1 MTSARKNSEI
11 SINTEVY
18 GALELIKNKILSNF
32 SALMDDEQIKEV
44 AKKGYFNDE
53 PMPYSFG
60 FAPFGEVNQNIA
72 SKLHAGQR
80 VNLNMD
86 GKIVGHIDVAKVFK
100 FDESM
105 RAKNIFLAN
114 ESNSEMSL
122 NLGKYGI
129 SGEFELYDESLQIS
143 KDALNELIKESGAK
157 KITAVFLTAD
167 PFNRAHE
174 RLVRM
179 TIDKADLVVV
189 FLIRTRE
196 ERHIDYEIRKQ
207 VLDFFN
213 QNYLPTKKVFVFALK
228 NTTLFSSHANPTL
241 ECIAASRLGANKLV
255 IGQNHSGIGMFFD
268 HNEVHTIL
276 DIYKNDLNLDVIVL
290 TELVY
295 CNKCKTL
302 VSTKSCPHG
311 QHHQIKY
318 HPDVIKELLFNGIMP
333 PAILVRP
340 EISALILSKLYVN
353 RFKDIQK
360 LCDDLFVNSGL
371 LENKTDRDFYEE
383 LMKLYQTSSLT

>member
-44 AKKGYFNDE
+44 AKKGYFNGE

-100 FDESM
+100 FDEGM

-114 ESNSEMSL
+114 EASNDKEI

-129 SGEFELYDESLQIS
+129 SGKFELYDESMQES
-143 KDALNELIKESGAK
+143 KKALYELIAESGAK

-290 TELVY
+290 PELVY

-371 LENKTDRDFYEE
+371 LENKIDRDFYEE

>member
-143 KDALNELIKESGAK
+143 KDALNELIAESGAK

-189 FLIRTRE
+189 FLVRTRE

-228 NTTLFSSHANPTL
+228 NTTLFTSHANPTL

-290 TELVY
+290 PELVY

>member
-32 SALMDDEQIKEV
+32 SALMNDEQIKEV
-44 AKKGYFNDE
+44 AKKGYFNGE

-60 FAPFGEVNQNIA
+60 FAPFGEQNQNIA

-143 KDALNELIKESGAK
+143 KDTLNELIKESGAK

-290 TELVY
+290 PELVY

-340 EISALILSKLYVN
+340 EISALVLSKLFVN

>member
-44 AKKGYFNDE
+44 AKKGYFNGE

-129 SGEFELYDESLQIS
+129 SGEFELYDESFQIS

-290 TELVY
+290 PELVY

>member
-44 AKKGYFNDE
+44 AKKGYFNGE

-60 FAPFGEVNQNIA
+60 FAPFGEQNQSVA
-72 SKLHAGQR
+72 SKLTAGQR
-80 VNLNMD
+80 VNLSLD
-86 GKIVGHIDVAKVFK
+86 GKVVGHIDVAKVFK

-290 TELVY
+290 PELVY

-302 VSTKSCPHG
+302 VSTKSCSHG

>member
-11 SINTEVY
+11 SITTEVY
-18 GALELIKNKILSNF
+18 GALELIKNKILSNYD
-32 SALMDDEQIKEV
+32 SLMDDEQIKEV
-44 AKKGYFNDE
+44 AKKGYFNGE

-60 FAPFGEVNQNIA
+60 FAPFGEQNQSVA
-72 SKLHAGQR
+72 SKLTAGQR
-80 VNLNMD
+80 VNLSLD
-86 GKIVGHIDVAKVFK
+86 GKVVGHIDVAKVFK
-100 FDESM
+100 FDEGM

-114 ESNSEMSL
+114 EASNDKEI

-129 SGEFELYDESLQIS
+129 SGKFELYDESMQES
-143 KDALNELIKESGAK
+143 KKALYELIRESGAK

-207 VLDFFN
+207 VLDYFN

-228 NTTLFSSHANPTL
+228 NTTLFTSHANPTL

-268 HNEVHTIL
+268 HNEAHTIL

-290 TELVY
+290 PELVY

>member
-1 MTSARKNSEI
+1 MSARKNSEI
-11 SINTEVY
+11 SINTEVF
-18 GALELIKNKILSNF
+18 GALELIKNKIVSDYD
-32 SALMDDEQIKEV
+32 SLMDDEQIKEV
-44 AKKGYFNDE
+44 SEKGYFNGE

-60 FAPFGEVNQNIA
+60 FAPFGEINQNIT
-72 SKLHAGQR
+72 SKLTAGQK
-80 VNLNMD
+80 VNLNLD
-86 GKIVGHIDVAKVFK
+86 GKIVGHIEVAKVFK

-114 ESNSEMSL
+114 EASNDKEL

-129 SGEFELYDESLQIS
+129 SGKFELYDESMQIC
-143 KDALNELIKESGAK
+143 KNALNDLIKEDGAK

-179 TIDKADLVVV
+179 TIDKADLVIV

-196 ERHIDYEIRKQ
+196 EKHVDYEIRKQ
-207 VLDFFN
+207 VLDYFV
-213 QNYLPTKKVFVFALK
+213 QNYLPTKKVFVFALE
-228 NTTLFSSHANPTL
+228 NTTLFTSHANPTL

-268 HNEVHTIL
+268 HNEAHTIL
-276 DIYKNDLNLDVIVL
+276 DIYKNDLNLEIIVL
-290 TELVY
+290 PELVY

-340 EISALILSKLYVN
+340 EISALILSKLFTN
-353 RFKDIQK
+353 RFKDVQK

>member
-11 SINTEVY
+11 SITTEVY
-18 GALELIKNKILSNF
+18 GALELIKNKILSNYD
-32 SALMDDEQIKEV
+32 SLMDDEQIKEV
-44 AKKGYFNDE
+44 AKKGYFNGE

-60 FAPFGEVNQNIA
+60 FAPFGEINQNTA

-100 FDESM
+100 FNESM

-114 ESNSEMSL
+114 EASNDKEI

-129 SGEFELYDESLQIS
+129 SGKFELYDESMQES
-143 KDALNELIKESGAK
+143 KKALNERIAESGAK

-167 PFNRAHE
+167 PFDRAHE

-207 VLDFFN
+207 VLDYFN

-228 NTTLFSSHANPTL
+228 NTTLFTSHANPTL

-268 HNEVHTIL
+268 HNEAHTIL

-290 TELVY
+290 PELVY

-340 EISALILSKLYVN
+340 EISALVLSKLYVN

>member
-44 AKKGYFNDE
+44 AKKGYFNGE

-60 FAPFGEVNQNIA
+60 FAPFGEQNQSVA
-72 SKLHAGQR
+72 SKLTAGQR
-80 VNLNMD
+80 VNLSLD

-290 TELVY
+290 PELVY

>member
-11 SINTEVY
+11 SITTEVY
-18 GALELIKNKILSNF
+18 GALELIKNKILSNYD
-32 SALMDDEQIKEV
+32 SLMDDEQIKEV
-44 AKKGYFNDE
+44 AKKGYFNGE

-60 FAPFGEVNQNIA
+60 FAPFGEINQNIA

-100 FDESM
+100 FDEGM

-114 ESNSEMSL
+114 EASNDKEI

-129 SGEFELYDESLQIS
+129 SGKFELYDESMQES
-143 KDALNELIKESGAK
+143 KKALYELIRESGAK

-207 VLDFFN
+207 VLDYFN

-228 NTTLFSSHANPTL
+228 NTTLFTSHANPTL

-290 TELVY
+290 PELVY

-340 EISALILSKLYVN
+340 EISALVLSKLYVN

>member
-32 SALMDDEQIKEV
+32 SALMNDEQIKEV
-44 AKKGYFNDE
+44 AKKGYFNGE

-60 FAPFGEVNQNIA
+60 FAPFGEINQNTA

-143 KDALNELIKESGAK
+143 KKALSELIAESGAK

-207 VLDFFN
+207 VLDYFN

-228 NTTLFSSHANPTL
+228 NTTLFTSHANPTL

-268 HNEVHTIL
+268 HNEAHTIL

-290 TELVY
+290 PELVY

>member
-44 AKKGYFNDE
+44 AKKGYFNGE

-72 SKLHAGQR
+72 STLHAGQR
-80 VNLNMD
+80 VNLNMN

-143 KDALNELIKESGAK
+143 KDALNELIKESAAK

-207 VLDFFN
+207 VLNFFN

-290 TELVY
+290 PELVY

>member
-11 SINTEVY
+11 SITTEVY
-18 GALELIKNKILSNF
+18 GALELIKNKILSNYD
-32 SALMDDEQIKEV
+32 SLMDDEQIKEV
-44 AKKGYFNDE
+44 AKKGYFNGE

-290 TELVY
+290 PELVY

>member
-11 SINTEVY
+11 SINTEVF

-44 AKKGYFNDE
+44 AKKGYFNGE

-60 FAPFGEVNQNIA
+60 FAPFGEVYQNI
-72 SKLHAGQR
+72 SIKLHVGQR

-290 TELVY
+290 PELVY

>member
-44 AKKGYFNDE
+44 AKKGYFNGE

-179 TIDKADLVVV
+179 TIGKADLVVV

-196 ERHIDYEIRKQ
+196 ERH
-207 VLDFFN
+207 N

-290 TELVY
+290 PELVY

>member
-11 SINTEVY
+11 SINTEVF
-18 GALELIKNKILSNF
+18 GALELIKNKILSDYD
-32 SALMDDEQIKEV
+32 SLMDDEQIKEV
-44 AKKGYFNDE
+44 SKKGYFNGE

-60 FAPFGEVNQNIA
+60 FAPFGEINQNTA

-189 FLIRTRE
+189 FLVRTRE

-207 VLDFFN
+207 VLDYFN

-228 NTTLFSSHANPTL
+228 NTTLFTSHANPTL

-268 HNEVHTIL
+268 HNEAHTIL

-290 TELVY
+290 PELVY

-353 RFKDIQK
+353 RFQDIQK

>member
-32 SALMDDEQIKEV
+32 SALMNDEQIKEV
-44 AKKGYFNDE
+44 AKKGYFNGE

-60 FAPFGEVNQNIA
+60 FAPFGEINQNTA

-86 GKIVGHIDVAKVFK
+86 GKIVGHIDVAKIFK

-143 KDALNELIKESGAK
+143 KDALNKLIKESDAK

-207 VLDFFN
+207 VLDYFN

-228 NTTLFSSHANPTL
+228 NTTLFTSHANPTL

-268 HNEVHTIL
+268 HNEAHTIL

-290 TELVY
+290 PELVY

>member
-44 AKKGYFNDE
+44 AKKGYFNGE

-174 RLVRM
+174 RLIRM

-290 TELVY
+290 PELVY

-353 RFKDIQK
+353 
-360 LCDDLFVNSGL
+360 SGL

>member
-44 AKKGYFNDE
+44 AKKGYFNGE

-129 SGEFELYDESLQIS
+129 SGEFELYDESMQES
-143 KDALNELIKESGAK
+143 KKALNELIAESGAK

-290 TELVY
+290 PELVY

-340 EISALILSKLYVN
+340 EISALVLSKLYVN

>member
-32 SALMDDEQIKEV
+32 SALMNDEQIKEV
-44 AKKGYFNDE
+44 AKKGYFNGE

-86 GKIVGHIDVAKVFK
+86 GKIVGHIDVTKVFK

-114 ESNSEMSL
+114 ESNSEMLL

-189 FLIRTRE
+189 FLVRTRE

-213 QNYLPTKKVFVFALK
+213 QNYLPTNKVFVFALK

-255 IGQNHSGIGMFFD
+255 IGQNHSGISMFFD
-268 HNEVHTIL
+268 HNEAHTIL

-290 TELVY
+290 PELVY

>member
-44 AKKGYFNDE
+44 AKKVYLIGE

-290 TELVY
+290 PELVY

>member
-60 FAPFGEVNQNIA
+60 FAPFGEVNQNTV

-122 NLGKYGI
+122 NLGKYGT

-189 FLIRTRE
+189 FLVRTRE

-268 HNEVHTIL
+268 HNEAHTIL

-290 TELVY
+290 PELVY

>member
-32 SALMDDEQIKEV
+32 SALMNDEQIKEV
-44 AKKGYFNDE
+44 AKKGYFNGE

-60 FAPFGEVNQNIA
+60 FAPFGEINQNTA

-143 KDALNELIKESGAK
+143 KDALNKLIKESDAK

-207 VLDFFN
+207 VLDYFN

-228 NTTLFSSHANPTL
+228 NTTLFTSHANPTL

-268 HNEVHTIL
+268 HNEAHTIL

-290 TELVY
+290 PELVY

>member
-44 AKKGYFNDE
+44 AKKGYFNGE

-60 FAPFGEVNQNIA
+60 FAPFGEQNQSVA

-290 TELVY
+290 PELVY

-340 EISALILSKLYVN
+340 EISALVLSKLYVN

>member
-44 AKKGYFNDE
+44 AKKGYFNGE

-60 FAPFGEVNQNIA
+60 FAPFGEINQNTA

-114 ESNSEMSL
+114 EASNDKEI

-129 SGEFELYDESLQIS
+129 SGKFELYDESMQES
-143 KDALNELIKESGAK
+143 KKALYELIRESGAK

-207 VLDFFN
+207 VLDYFN

-228 NTTLFSSHANPTL
+228 NTTLFTSHANPTL

-290 TELVY
+290 PELVY

>member
-32 SALMDDEQIKEV
+32 STLMDDEQIKEV
-44 AKKGYFNDE
+44 AKKGYFNGE

-60 FAPFGEVNQNIA
+60 FAPFGEINQNTA

-143 KDALNELIKESGAK
+143 KNALNELIKESGAK

-189 FLIRTRE
+189 FLVRTRE

-207 VLDFFN
+207 VLDYFN

-228 NTTLFSSHANPTL
+228 NTTLFTSHANPTL

-268 HNEVHTIL
+268 HNEAHTIL

-290 TELVY
+290 PELVY

>member
-44 AKKGYFNDE
+44 AKKGYFNSE

-60 FAPFGEVNQNIA
+60 FAPFGEVNQNTA

-100 FDESM
+100 FDENM

-290 TELVY
+290 PELVY

-340 EISALILSKLYVN
+340 EISALVLSKLYVN